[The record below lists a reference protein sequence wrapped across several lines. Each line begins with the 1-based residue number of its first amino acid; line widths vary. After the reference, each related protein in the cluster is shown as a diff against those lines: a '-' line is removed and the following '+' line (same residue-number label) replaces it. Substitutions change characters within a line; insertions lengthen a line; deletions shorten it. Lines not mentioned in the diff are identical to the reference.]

1 MKLAISAVQKKE
13 MSLRQAA
20 AAYSVPKDSLNRRV
34 KGKLKSLS
42 EEEIHKNVLG
52 RYRAILSHEQEKE
65 LEDYIIKM
73 DAAFYGLSINDI
85 RTVVFEYC
93 QKNNIKNNFNSD
105 NKMAGRDFVAGFLK
119 RYPRLSLRKPEAV
132 SINRVF
138 GLNRTSINI
147 YFDNLKTVLDQYQ
160 FQPHEIFN
168 CDESGL
174 TCVHKPVKVIAPKG
188 KRCVSSA
195 TSAECGQ
202 TTTILIGC
210 SASGVYVPPMM
221 IFKRK
226 RNKPELVDHAP
237 VGTIGRCS
245 PNGWID
251 TDLFLEYLKHF
262 VAHTKCS
269 KGSPVLLILDGH
281 KTHTKSVA
289 SIDYAH
295 DNGVVLLSLPPHT
308 SHKLQPLDRSFFK
321 PLKAAFNATCSTWL
335 RQHPGRRITVD
346 QLGELFN
353 AAYLVA
359 ATVENA
365 VSGFKCTGIVPVNP
379 DILPA
384 SNFLDDPRGD
394 VQPSSDEQSPIN
406 VASPNASQSNNVAR
420 ISTMPTTP
428 ESHHVPDETKPQS
441 ADVSF
446 CGIQN
451 VPSIPEKRKSK
462 RSEESQIVTSSPYK
476 QSLLD
481 HIAEQN
487 TKPKKKCSANP
498 KRAKKAKVA
507 PKSKTTVPA
516 GTGSEDNA
524 QCPMCDGFWSESL
537 PGEEWVQCSMCENWL
552 HEECCTNVTP
562 SSATCDICM

>member
-1 MKLAISAVQKKE
+1 MVQNYKRKTERANWSEDQMKLAISAVQKKE

-20 AAYSVPKDSLNRRV
+20 AAYSCLQCAQRFFQPQS

-42 EEEIHKNVLG
+42 EE
-52 RYRAILSHEQEKE
+52 
-65 LEDYIIKM
+65 D
-73 DAAFYGLSINDI
+73 
-85 RTVVFEYC
+85 
-93 QKNNIKNNFNSD
+93 NIKNNFNSD

-119 RYPRLSLRKPEAV
+119 RHPRLSIRKPEAV

-138 GLNRTSINI
+138 GLHRTSINI

-160 FQPHEIFN
+160 FQPHEILN

-195 TSAECGQ
+195 TSAERGQ
-202 TTTILIGC
+202 TTTTILTGC

-251 TDLFLEYLKHF
+251 TGLFLEYLKHF

-289 SIDYAH
+289 SIHYAR

-321 PLKAAFNATCSTWL
+321 PLKAAFNAACSTWL

-346 QLGELFN
+346 QLGELFS
-353 AAYLVA
+353 AAYL
-359 ATVENA
+359 
-365 VSGFKCTGIVPVNP
+365 K
-379 DILPA
+379 LPPLKMQFQA
-384 SNFLDDPRGD
+384 SSVLGLFQLTQIFCLHPIFWTTHEEMCNHP
-394 VQPSSDEQSPIN
+394 QMSS
-406 VASPNASQSNNVAR
+406 
-420 ISTMPTTP
+420 
-428 ESHHVPDETKPQS
+428 PQS
-441 ADVSF
+441 MLLH
-446 CGIQN
+446 Q
-451 VPSIPEKRKSK
+451 IP
-462 RSEESQIVTSSPYK
+462 
-476 QSLLD
+476 
-481 HIAEQN
+481 
-487 TKPKKKCSANP
+487 
-498 KRAKKAKVA
+498 AKV
-507 PKSKTTVPA
+507 
-516 GTGSEDNA
+516 
-524 QCPMCDGFWSESL
+524 QCP
-537 PGEEWVQCSMCENWL
+537 
-552 HEECCTNVTP
+552 TNINNAHSTRIP
-562 SSATCDICM
+562 PCA